1 MQIEVVS
8 LNSYTIQKNERT
20 KGTGMKKFFT
30 KKIIVTLMTVIMVV
44 TSVPFVSFA
53 VENGEEAP
61 ATNEQSVQESEEA
74 ESSIQNK
81 DAKRGAQE
89 EGADSDSQ
97 NVITRKG
104 VQAAS

>member
-1 MQIEVVS
+1 MS
-8 LNSYTIQKNERT
+8 ERIST
-20 KGTGMKKFFT
+20 
-30 KKIIVTLMTVIMVV
+30 KIIVTLMTVIMVV

-74 ESSIQNK
+74 ERSIQNK